1 MQTGL
6 CLFSDMRPSPVS
18 LALRILLLIMAS
30 MGTAA
35 QPISTPTGY
44 RQQPFDVISYTLDAT
59 IAEPSTRMIRATV
72 VIRVAWTVAATD
84 ASFPVHLRDLTIDSA
99 RLDGTR
105 LQVVDE
111 GQPADATYHHR
122 IVLNRTTAPGDTLD
136 IVVDYSG
143 TMTAEPGTSPW
154 GGVHYQD
161 NVLYAMG
168 VGFSANYVS
177 TTQHWLACY
186 DHPSDKATFDA
197 TFRVPRSM
205 VAASVGRHTD
215 VDSSGPLSVWHWKE
229 DHPAATYLLTF
240 AVGPFAK
247 LDLGT
252 VDDIP
257 QVAYVLRRDTMRSK
271 VSYGLVPRMTAT
283 FARRFVPYP
292 FDKVGYVNT
301 QLGAMEHQ
309 TLISF
314 PVVIAQRQ
322 DTVNSTAAHELA
334 HLWFGDYVS
343 PQDFRHAW
351 LTESFATFCEALWSE
366 ELSGRDE
373 YLRVME
379 DKARQYIRTIAPGE
393 GIFPLYD
400 FPRQA
405 PSSNYPQTIYQ
416 KGAVVVGMLRAILGD
431 SIFFDGMR
439 TYLRRH
445 AYGNA
450 TSDDMRNVLEEVS
463 GRDLSEYWNDW
474 ILGMGWPRI
483 TTTLIQETDRWRVR
497 VSHIATDALW
507 PDFHTLPLNVTY
519 RNCLD
524 PNAGADCTVDT
535 VFTMDRDIEFFVQD
549 PSTLRINSG
558 TKCRSLVEVATVTS
572 IGMEERGGTASH
584 DTMTLAPNPVHDDIV
599 VRRST
604 TKPASAAVIEIVD
617 MNGRI
622 VQSTTIGAGQERT
635 RLTTT
640 GLPAGSYIVRMSV
653 DGKAVLSAPFTRS
666 F

>member
-6 CLFSDMRPSPVS
+6 CLFSDMRSS
-18 LALRILLLIMAS
+18 TAILAVLAIALVLTS
-30 MGTAA
+30 TSGVG

-44 RQQPFDVISYTLDAT
+44 RPQPFDVISYTLDAT
-59 IAEPSTRMIRATV
+59 IAEPSTRAIRATV
-72 VIRVAWTVAATD
+72 VIRVAWTATTAD
-84 ASFPVHLRDLTIDSA
+84 ASFPVHLRGLTIDTA
-99 RLDGTR
+99 RLDGTK
-105 LQVVDE
+105 LQVVEE
-111 GQPADATYHHR
+111 GQPTDPTYHHR
-122 IVLNRTTAPGDTLD
+122 LVLNRTTGPGDTLD
-136 IVVDYSG
+136 LVVDYSG
-143 TMTAEPGTSPW
+143 TMTAEPGNSPW

-205 VAASVGRHTD
+205 VAASVGRQTS

-240 AVGPFAK
+240 AIGPFAK

-257 QVAYVLRRDTMRSK
+257 HVAYVLRRDTMRSK
-271 VSYGLVPRMTAT
+271 VSYGLVPRMTST
-283 FARRFVPYP
+283 FVRRFVPYP

-314 PVVIAQRQ
+314 PVIIAQRQ

-334 HLWFGDYVS
+334 HQWFGDYVS

-366 ELSGRDE
+366 ELFGREE
-373 YLRVME
+373 YLKVME
-379 DKARQYIRTIAPGE
+379 DKARQYIRTIAPNE
-393 GIFPLYD
+393 GTFPLFD

-431 SIFFDGMR
+431 SVFFDGMR
-439 TYLRRH
+439 AYLRRH

-450 TSDDMRNVLEEVS
+450 ASDDMRTVLEEVS
-463 GRDLSEYWNDW
+463 GRDLSEFWNDW

-483 TTTLIQETDRWRVR
+483 KATISQESDRWRVR
-497 VSHIATDALW
+497 IGHVATDALW

-519 RNCLD
+519 KSCHD
-524 PNAGADCTVDT
+524 PNAEANCTVDT
-535 VFTMDRDIEFFVQD
+535 VFTIDRDIEFFVDD
-549 PSTLRINSG
+549 PSTLRINAG
-558 TKCRSLVEVATVTS
+558 TKCRSLVDVATVTS
-572 IGMEERGGTASH
+572 IGTDGHGGTATH

-604 TKPASAAVIEIVD
+604 TAAAATIEIVD
-617 MNGRI
+617 MGGRI
-622 VQSTTIGAGQERT
+622 VQSAVIGAGQQQT

-640 GLPAGSYIVRMSV
+640 GLPAGSYIVRMIV
-653 DGKAVLSAPFTRS
+653 DGKAILSAPFTRS